1 MLFDL
6 LGAEATAATSY
17 WTGSNS
23 SQNPAARRPP
33 ASGADPAMAHDTS
46 GDHGVSLVE
55 NRGLRTP
62 SRGLMER
69 LFRRGATS
77 PSATAAGPGDVSGAP
92 QQPATSAI
100 TVGLG
105 IDIQGELDAWFETN
119 LEPAEDAS
127 KTFLAGRLDCE
138 PSPIE
143 PCFNIPPMAT
153 GPLGGDLSGLGDETR
168 TAGATLAAR
177 SVEAAPYLPSWAA
190 AEPPSAGEA
199 EHSPSPSG
207 SPSAS
212 PSGSPSEAAPAA
224 QVAPADAASTAR
236 RQTVRASI
244 GSTARLG
251 FEQGL
256 DGWTASQSGGS
267 LDGMGAVTSGSA
279 VLREG
284 DSFLVTLQQD
294 FTVPDQPLSISFVYT
309 ASFDTTDPDFIN
321 DAFEVALT
329 DADGYSLVDTFDAQ
343 RDAFFNLTEDLP
355 VALGAKTTQTTVSQ
369 GNEVTLD
376 ISDVPPGIEA
386 TLTFRLV
393 NNDSDTESTVT
404 ILSVDIA
411 SMARPPSV
419 TIGLLND
426 TAPAG
431 PGSEPYRTDLLT
443 NDPTVTGTATDDEA
457 VVQLEAQVNDGPFV
471 DITSALTGDTYT
483 FDPGPL
489 PPGPHRITVRA
500 TDQQGNAGSSSLDF
514 RVNTPPVAN
523 AGPDRTVDEGS
534 QVTFDA
540 SASSDAEAAL
550 FAYLWTFPDGSTSA
564 GPSASRPYP
573 QDGTFAATLS
583 VTDTAGSIVTDTVQ
597 VVVINLP
604 PTVLTAW
611 DLSGM
616 EGANLDFVATF
627 SDAGVLDTHT
637 AVVHWSDGSTTAGV
651 VSEAGGQGTVTAGH
665 VYADNGVYPIR
676 VDVTDN
682 GGATG
687 SRQATATIANVPPS
701 VTAAAP
707 QTVEEGSPLQLTVAT
722 FTDPGFTSLAA
733 GTQETFTAT
742 INWGDGTLVVPGQVS
757 ATSGAVGT
765 PTSGSVVGGHTYQDD
780 GTYTVTVTV
789 RDDDGGTGTASF
801 TVTVNNAV
809 PTVLTA
815 TDLSGMEGANLD
827 FVATFSDAGVLD
839 THTAIVHWSD
849 GSTTAGVVSEA
860 GGQGT
865 VTASHVYAD
874 NGAYPLRVDVT
885 DNGGA
890 TGRRQAMASIANVP
904 PSVTAAAPQTVE
916 EGSPLQLTVATFTD
930 PGFTSVAAGTQET
943 FTATIDWGDGS
954 LVVPGQVSATSGA
967 FGTPTSGSVVGG
979 HTYQDDGTY
988 TVTVTVMDDDGGHG
1002 TATFLV
1008 TVTDVRPALTSS
1020 ISGYVYLDVND
1031 NGVKDPPEQPL
1042 PNVPIALTGPVSRTT
1057 VTAADGSYRFED
1069 LPQGTYAISETQPL
1083 AFDDGRETQGMP
1095 RLGLVGDDRFYA
1107 IELATDVHATG
1118 YNFGECGLRAELITK
1133 QLLLASTPSAGQLVS
1148 RMMVADESWFT
1159 FRAGADGLLT
1169 ATVPVTVRSPVIEVY
1184 SGDLRPVALSHGR
1197 SAVSA
1202 TVTNGVAYLVHVAG
1216 ANGSAFETSL
1226 QLDASTPET
1235 PTPPPQPAFPLT
1247 TNPRNHQDVN
1257 ADGLVTPLDVLAIV
1271 NALNRLPLAPA
1282 SDGLYL
1288 DVNGDGLLTPNDAL
1302 QIVNYLNFQ
1311 DRPNPVSQQ
1320 LAGSSLRAF
1329 DTAETP
1335 SVREITA
1342 AAIAPPVV
1350 VVKSPQ
1356 DDAEFLNGGSV
1367 VIAGVALA
1375 TTEVGPLNTPVA
1387 NRIVAVL
1394 INDSAVDVLDAGGN
1408 FFAQVDVLP
1417 GENVFDLTAIDAYG
1431 QMAATRVT
1439 VIGSQAST
1447 GHVDLLFDVSPSFAP
1462 LYARTSFEPRSS
1474 QLFAE
1479 LAIHNVGQYPADNPF
1494 YVGVRNI
1501 SDPTVS
1507 VREAVGRTRDGIPYY
1522 DFSKVIPGNSLNPD
1536 DVTGFVHAVFQ
1547 NPNRVQ
1553 FTYELVF
1560 LAKLNGPP
1568 MFTTVPEVETQVG
1581 FPYHYDADAADPDGD
1596 TLIYDLLVGPSSM
1609 SVGEATGQLTWLPTL
1624 ADLGVHAVVINVTD
1638 GRGGSAEQRYLL
1650 SVTESLPNRPPVITS
1665 LPVVEAVVNAGYRY
1679 DVVAVDADSDTLN
1692 YKLLA
1697 SDFTGYRQTVLDDQ
1711 PVGYWRLERT
1721 TLKTAV
1727 DETGQGF
1734 DGRYEN
1740 APSFQSGAIA
1750 QTSDAAVQFNG
1761 IDQHITIPDSGRLT
1775 PQRLTVEAWVN
1786 PSAFGNN
1793 GKVLMKGASYELSIS
1808 STTPGRIFF
1817 FVNGSNTKV
1826 DAPLNVGEWSHVVG
1840 TFDSTTLRLYVNGM
1854 LVSTKPYSASVK
1866 YSSQPLVIGAGG
1878 GRRSYWNGAL
1888 DEIAIYERVLSA
1900 QEVLRHYRKGIN
1912 GPSKMSPPAGM
1923 TINPATGVI
1932 TWLPTET
1939 QVGQH
1944 EVVVEVSDGH
1954 GGLDQQAFVVRVE
1967 PEPGNRPPVFVSA
1980 PTTNVYLV
1988 PLSQLTNTITFES
2001 IPGDVPRTGLPISTQ
2016 FWDSHGI
2023 SFGFEGSGESLL
2035 LADVGPPRTAFVG
2048 YQGRADEPAPGQD
2061 VGTYF
2066 LTDDDQVGAPPPPII
2081 ITYAE
2086 PVSSAGAVIID
2097 IDQDY
2102 EEWTIEAR
2110 DIAGN
2115 VLDTIVLDPYSYP
2128 SCGRVTECGLAV
2140 PWHFL
2145 RESADISSIRITYTG
2160 TSAGVGLAFDN
2171 FTTSRAGQEY
2181 SYDADAIDP
2190 DGDSLEYT
2198 LEEGPVGM
2206 LVDPTTGLL
2215 RWPLDARQ
2223 VGEHAVRVRVSDGR
2237 GGFDVQAFSLTVR
2250 GQGTSEIRGTV
2261 FHDVNGDGDWMPPE
2275 EPGLE
2280 GWTVYL
2286 DANGDGR
2293 HDLGE
2298 RSTVT
2303 HDDGTYAF
2311 GALPQGTYV
2320 VRQVPQPAW
2329 QQTEPLTRSYTVTL
2343 AADETVTGFDFGNV
2357 EQSAENRSPLFTSK
2371 PPDSAD
2377 VDELT
2382 RYNAAAVDPDNDPL
2396 TFDLPLAPGGM
2407 TVHPQRGI
2415 VVWQPTRDQVGTHQV
2430 VVRVS
2435 DGRGGV
2441 ALQPFEIIVVPPNSP
2456 PIITSTPPSPAVVD
2470 LPLQYPVRAQ
2480 DADGDSLVFRTEN
2493 APAGVQINPQTG
2505 LLTWTPTSGQLG
2517 QHTFTVAVSDGRGGE
2532 ARQAVA
2538 IDVVA
2543 DAPNDPP
2550 VITSQPR
2557 LRARVG
2563 SPYGYLIEA
2572 HDPNGDPLTYHL
2584 DAAPAGMT
2592 VDDLG
2597 VVRWQPSAELRGTQQ
2612 PVTVRVDDGRVG
2624 GVATQEFVLEVVSQ
2638 DSNQAPWITS
2648 TPVLTGVSGRTY
2660 QYQLTAR
2667 DPDGDPVMWSL
2678 DVAPAGMSIDPLRG
2692 TLRWTPAADQTG
2704 SHPVVVRVQD
2714 IFFAAGTQSFAVN
2727 VRATNQPP
2735 SIRSTPDVTASP
2747 DELYVYAVRAVDPD
2761 GDPLT
2766 FRGAVMPSGMTLDA
2780 RSGLIQWTPTA
2791 ADVGPHAVR
2800 VVVEDGQGGID
2811 SQAYTLHVGHQPL
2824 NHPPVITSTP
2834 VYFATSERLYQYPV
2848 TAQDPDGGSIVF
2860 SLERNPA
2867 GMEIDAGTGV
2877 ITWTPTAGSPA
2888 DPTVTVVA
2896 TDEAGARA
2904 TQTYILTVRAN
2915 QPPRIVAPPARSIA
2929 VGASYRYDV
2938 RATDPERD
2946 AITFELV
2953 APPAGMSIDPQG
2965 RIAWQPTAADV
2976 RAHTI
2981 QIVARDSYGAT
2992 DTASY
2997 ALTVTADTE
3006 APRVTL
3012 SASTPRVDWHGE
3024 VIFDV
3029 RATDNVGV
3037 ELLSLSLGGTEVPL
3051 VFQNGLGRATVAMD
3065 TIGVFQAVATA
3076 TDAAGNVGGSN
3087 IVDVTV
3093 RDPKDVQFPQ
3103 VAINALE
3110 QSGQRIEGDDLY
3122 SVPTLTYL
3130 TDIIA
3135 TINDTDLSAWW
3146 VDYARADLVN
3156 LNNVADSDP
3165 DYVRLAEGTGPVFA
3179 GVVGT
3184 LDPSLLANDSYV
3196 IRVSGMDLN
3205 GQISSEAILVAV
3217 SGQAKLGNFRF
3228 ALTDLQIPLAGIP
3241 ITITRIY
3248 DTLHAGEEGDFGYGW
3263 SLGIQDAK
3271 IRETVPAN
3279 GEFIPGKTRVYLTT
3293 PDGRRVGFTYKE
3305 AQVPIWDLPGVGV
3318 IWQGFLGD
3326 KRYRMYFEP
3335 DPGVTEKLSID
3346 QEFIERGGLSGAFYQ
3361 LGSVLGG
3368 GVAIVN
3374 PNTYTL
3380 TTRDGLQYRYD
3391 QTAGLQY
3398 IRDLN
3403 GNTVTFS
3410 STEIRHS
3417 TGGAIRLVRDAR
3429 GRIMRIIDTADNSI
3443 SYRYDARGDLVG
3455 VTNQIGETTRYVYRT
3470 DPAHFLEEV
3479 YDSANVRVFR
3489 AEFDDDGRLTSSVDA
3504 LGGRVQQDFD
3514 LEAMTGTITD
3524 ARGNVTT
3531 LWYDEQG
3538 NITQEQSAPVL
3549 NPITGETV
3557 TYSKTYEYTDPRHPD
3572 KETKIVEYD
3581 GTIVEYQYD
3590 AAGNTIK
3597 NTRTSADG
3605 SQAVS
3610 TEYAYDA
3617 KNNLTKLTTPGGG
3630 TSTFG
3635 YTDNNLTS
3643 VVSAAGQLA
3652 YATYTTDG
3660 KQDTF
3665 TDFNGN
3671 MTAYVHT
3678 AGCAACNVP
3687 ARVTHPDGS
3696 YELRQTNR
3704 QGLVTREDYYE
3715 ADGTLVYVRTT
3726 AYDSLGRKIRDTVGM
3741 GADQVVTSHVYQGS
3755 TENITRQTVVHP
3767 TDPSENRVTHYF
3779 YDAAGNLIRQVDP
3792 DLDAADR
3799 AAGIFFKYD
3808 ASGNRVWLMDPVGN
3822 VTTWIYDA
3830 LGRVI
3835 EERDPL
3841 YWEGTD
3847 WTSMNDAQI
3856 LTLISTPTAVQ
3867 AAPYGPSHITRYAYD
3882 GADNLIEQIDRN
3894 GRRRTF
3900 EYDHRGNMLAEVW
3913 YDQADD
3919 VTPIR
3924 EMVFS
3929 YDTAGNMLTAT
3940 DPDAEYVFTYDE
3952 MKRLKTMSVD
3962 YPWATNFDTFT
3973 LAYEYDAMGNVI
3985 STTDSTGVAVKSTY
3999 DSRNQ
4004 LASRWWDGDEVD
4016 NIRVDFGYT
4025 AARQLAHIAR
4035 WVDKDRTT
4043 SVGTTDY
4050 AYDLAG
4056 RVRQITHKN
4065 AVDDVIANYDYE
4077 FDFSG
4082 LLTKETLTHINAAYN
4097 RTADYGYDQ
4106 RGQLISA
4113 EYDNDQ
4119 EDEWYAYDANGNRTG
4134 TYLHG
4139 NGYRTGSG
4147 NQLLSDGT
4155 FNYTYDHE
4163 GNMVT
4168 KTRITPVEGEVN
4180 YTEYDYDFRNRMTRV
4195 TQYSRHPSEGGIVLH
4210 EECYR
4215 YDALGRRIRVVSDG
4229 IETIFVYDGPSF
4241 TANECGRFDASGK
4254 VVQRFLFTYNVD
4266 QLIAQST
4273 EDEGVAWTLTDHLGS
4288 IRDVVNNAGQ
4298 VVQHTSYSAFG
4309 APAFTMS
4316 GDNMNPYAFTGR
4328 TWGSKSRLLFY
4339 RTRNYDPF
4347 LGAFNSTDPMGFEA
4361 GDMRLYRYVYNS
4373 PINGTDPT
4381 GRVGMVTLTMV
4392 KGAILGT
4399 VAGAILGTRME
4410 PIACAGVPEDI
4421 RRAATVLV
4429 QIVEGAVVGAGLGA
4443 LIGGVLLLPGLA
4455 SLARISASGQYL
4467 IGPRRGFAAAVG
4479 AVLLGFAYYG
4489 ESPLPSWEELTCRG
4503 LKAGLGIQ

>member
-1 MLFDL
+1 M
-6 LGAEATAATSY
+6 
-17 WTGSNS
+17 
-23 SQNPAARRPP
+23 
-33 ASGADPAMAHDTS
+33 
-46 GDHGVSLVE
+46 
-55 NRGLRTP
+55 
-62 SRGLMER
+62 
-69 LFRRGATS
+69 
-77 PSATAAGPGDVSGAP
+77 
-92 QQPATSAI
+92 
-100 TVGLG
+100 
-105 IDIQGELDAWFETN
+105 
-119 LEPAEDAS
+119 
-127 KTFLAGRLDCE
+127 
-138 PSPIE
+138 
-143 PCFNIPPMAT
+143 
-153 GPLGGDLSGLGDETR
+153 
-168 TAGATLAAR
+168 
-177 SVEAAPYLPSWAA
+177 
-190 AEPPSAGEA
+190 
-199 EHSPSPSG
+199 
-207 SPSAS
+207 
-212 PSGSPSEAAPAA
+212 
-224 QVAPADAASTAR
+224 
-236 RQTVRASI
+236 
-244 GSTARLG
+244 
-251 FEQGL
+251 
-256 DGWTASQSGGS
+256 
-267 LDGMGAVTSGSA
+267 
-279 VLREG
+279 
-284 DSFLVTLQQD
+284 
-294 FTVPDQPLSISFVYT
+294 
-309 ASFDTTDPDFIN
+309 
-321 DAFEVALT
+321 
-329 DADGYSLVDTFDAQ
+329 
-343 RDAFFNLTEDLP
+343 
-355 VALGAKTTQTTVSQ
+355 
-369 GNEVTLD
+369 
-376 ISDVPPGIEA
+376 
-386 TLTFRLV
+386 
-393 NNDSDTESTVT
+393 
-404 ILSVDIA
+404 
-411 SMARPPSV
+411 
-419 TIGLLND
+419 
-426 TAPAG
+426 
-431 PGSEPYRTDLLT
+431 
-443 NDPTVTGTATDDEA
+443 
-457 VVQLEAQVNDGPFV
+457 
-471 DITSALTGDTYT
+471 
-483 FDPGPL
+483 
-489 PPGPHRITVRA
+489 
-500 TDQQGNAGSSSLDF
+500 
-514 RVNTPPVAN
+514 
-523 AGPDRTVDEGS
+523 
-534 QVTFDA
+534 
-540 SASSDAEAAL
+540 
-550 FAYLWTFPDGSTSA
+550 
-564 GPSASRPYP
+564 
-573 QDGTFAATLS
+573 
-583 VTDTAGSIVTDTVQ
+583 
-597 VVVINLP
+597 
-604 PTVLTAW
+604 
-611 DLSGM
+611 
-616 EGANLDFVATF
+616 
-627 SDAGVLDTHT
+627 LDTHT

-707 QTVEEGSPLQLTVAT
+707 QTVVEGSPLQLTVAT
-722 FTDPGFTSLAA
+722 FTDPGFTNLAA

-765 PTSGSVVGGHTYQDD
+765 PTSGSVVGRHTYQDD

-904 PSVTAAAPQTVE
+904 PSVTAAAAQTVE

-1057 VTAADGSYRFED
+1057 VTAADGSYRFDD

-1095 RLGLVGDDRFYA
+1095 RLGLVGNDRFYA

-1169 ATVPVTVRSPVIEVY
+1169 ATVPVTVRSPVIEIY

-1257 ADGLVTPLDVLAIV
+1257 ADGLVTPLDVLVIV

-1302 QIVNYLNFQ
+1302 QIVNYLNCQ

-1394 INDSAVDVLDAGGN
+1394 INNSAVDVLDAGGN
-1408 FFAQVDVLP
+1408 FFAQVDLLP

-1431 QMAATRVT
+1431 QMAAARLT

-1522 DFSKVIPGNSLNPD
+1522 DFSKVLPGNSLNPD
-1536 DVTGFVHAVFQ
+1536 DVTGFVHAVFH

-1560 LAKLNGPP
+1560 LAKLNEPP
-1568 MFTTVPEVETQVG
+1568 VFTTVPEVETQVG

-1596 TLIYDLLVGPSSM
+1596 TLTYDLLVGPSSM

-1840 TFDSTTLRLYVNGM
+1840 TFDSTTLRLYVNGT
-1854 LVSTKPYSASVK
+1854 LVSTKPYSAAVK

-1878 GRRSYWNGAL
+1878 GSRSYWNGAL

-1967 PEPGNRPPVFVSA
+1967 PEPGNRPPVFVSS

-2023 SFGFEGSGESLL
+2023 SFGFEGSSESLV
-2035 LADVGPPRTAFVG
+2035 LADVGLPRTAFVG

-2066 LTDDDQVGAPPPPII
+2066 LTDDGQVGAPPPPII

-2102 EEWTIEAR
+2102 EEWTVEAR

-2128 SCGRVTECGLAV
+2128 SCGRVAHCGLAV

-2145 RESADISSIRITYTG
+2145 RESADISSIRMTYTG
-2160 TSAGVGLAFDN
+2160 TSGGVGLAFDN

-2371 PPDSAD
+2371 PPDSAG

-2382 RYNAAAVDPDNDPL
+2382 RYNAAAFDPDNDPL

-2563 SPYGYLIEA
+2563 SPYGDLIEA

-2597 VVRWQPSAELRGTQQ
+2597 IVRWQPSAELRGTQQ

-2692 TLRWTPAADQTG
+2692 TLRWTPAADQIG

-2714 IFFAAGTQSFAVN
+2714 IFFAAGTQSFAIN

-2735 SIRSTPDVTASP
+2735 SIRSTPDVMASP

-2766 FRGAVMPSGMTLDA
+2766 FRLSVHPDGMTIDQHT
-2780 RSGLIQWTPTA
+2780 GLIRWTPSA
-2791 ADVGPHAVR
+2791 ADDGQHPVR
-2800 VVVEDGQGGID
+2800 IVVEDGQGGID
-2811 SQAYTLHVGHQPL
+2811 GQTYTLHVGQQPL
-2824 NHPPVITSTP
+2824 NRPPVITSTP
-2834 VYFATSERLYQYPV
+2834 IHYT
-2848 TAQDPDGGSIVF
+2848 TAQRQYRYAVAAYDPEGGSVTY
-2860 SLERNPA
+2860 SLERNPD
-2867 GMEIDAGTGV
+2867 GMAVDPSSGV
-2877 ITWTPTAGSPA
+2877 VTWTPDMDSET
-2888 DPTVTVVA
+2888 DHTVTVVA
-2896 TDEAGARA
+2896 TDDAGARA
-2904 TQTYILTVRAN
+2904 TQTYILTVRPN
-2915 QPPRIVAPPARSIA
+2915 QSPQITPPPPQSVA

-2946 AITFELV
+2946 AITFVLD
-2953 APPAGMSIDPQG
+2953 AAPAGMTIDPQG
-2965 RIAWQPTAADV
+2965 RIAWRPTADDV
-2976 RAHTI
+2976 GAHTV
-2981 QIVARDSYGAT
+2981 QVTARDAYRAT

-2997 ALTVTADTE
+2997 SLNVTPDTE

-3012 SASTPRVDWHGE
+3012 SASTNQINPGGE
-3024 VIFDV
+3024 VVFQV
-3029 RATDNVGV
+3029 HATDNVGV
-3037 ELLSLSLGGTEVPL
+3037 ASLTLTVGGEAVAL
-3051 VFQNGLGRATVAMD
+3051 DIEGRANVVMD
-3065 TIGVFQAVATA
+3065 RPGLIDAVATA
-3076 TDAAGNVGGSN
+3076 IDAAGNVGTSSVWQVRVFDPN
-3087 IVDVTV
+3087 DRDAPKVTIHSPEHQDVV
-3093 RDPKDVQFPQ
+3093 QYRADVVISVQDANLDFWRVEYAPINLVNPADLGADNPNYRVLAQ
-3103 VAINALE
+3103 GTEPLDHVSVGTIDATLLENDAYLLRVVAYDVNGL
-3110 QSGQRIEGDDLY
+3110 GRIEPLLFG
-3122 SVPTLTYL
+3122 
-3130 TDIIA
+3130 
-3135 TINDTDLSAWW
+3135 
-3146 VDYARADLVN
+3146 
-3156 LNNVADSDP
+3156 VA
-3165 DYVRLAEGTGPVFA
+3165 G
-3179 GVVGT
+3179 
-3184 LDPSLLANDSYV
+3184 N
-3196 IRVSGMDLN
+3196 
-3205 GQISSEAILVAV
+3205 
-3217 SGQAKLGNFRF
+3217 AKLGNFAF
-3228 ALTDLQIPLAGIP
+3228 TVTDFSVALAGIP
-3241 ITITRIY
+3241 IEIGRTY
-3248 DTLHAGEEGDFGYGW
+3248 DTLQSRSEGDFGYGW
-3263 SLGIQDAK
+3263 HLALQDAR
-3271 IRETVPAN
+3271 IAETVPKDS
-3279 GEFIPGKTRVYLTT
+3279 EFVPGKTRVYLTA
-3293 PDGRRVGFTYKE
+3293 PDGRRIGFTYQEKY
-3305 AQVPIWDLPGVGV
+3305 LS
-3318 IWQGFLGD
+3318 GFWGFGAVYD
-3326 KRYRMYFEP
+3326 PYFVA
-3335 DPGVTEKLSID
+3335 DPGVNAKLEVEG
-3346 QEFIERGGLSGAFYQ
+3346 QVGRGGVVGALSPPF
-3361 LGSVLGG
+3361 
-3368 GVAIVN
+3368 N
-3374 PNTYTL
+3374 PDRYTL
-3380 TTRDGLQYRYD
+3380 TTQDGTRYEYD
-3391 QTAGLQY
+3391 QYAGLQR
-3398 IRDLN
+3398 ITDRN
-3403 GNTVTFS
+3403 GNTVSFTPTAIIHS
-3410 STEIRHS
+3410 S
-3417 TGGAIRLVRDAR
+3417 GAAIDLVRDAR
-3429 GRIMRIIDTADNSI
+3429 GRITRIVDTADNSI
-3443 SYRYDARGDLVG
+3443 AYQYDARGDLVG

-3470 DPAHFLEEV
+3470 DPAHFLEEI

-3489 AEFDDDGRLTSSVDA
+3489 AEFDDDGRLTGSVDA

-3538 NITQEQSAPVL
+3538 NVTQEQSAPVL

-3557 TYSKTYEYTDPRHPD
+3557 RYTKTYEYSDPRHPD
-3572 KETKIVEYD
+3572 KETKVVEYD
-3581 GTIVEYQYD
+3581 GTIVERVYD
-3590 AAGNTIK
+3590 AAGNTTRT
-3597 NTRTSADG
+3597 TRTSADG
-3605 SQAVS
+3605 AQSITTS
-3610 TEYAYDA
+3610 SAYDA
-3617 KNNLTKLTTPGGG
+3617 NNNLIRLTSPGGG
-3630 TSTFG
+3630 VFTFAYSGRNATAATSALG
-3635 YTDNNLTS
+3635 A
-3643 VVSAAGQLA
+3643 VAH
-3652 YATYTTDG
+3652 ATYTADG
-3660 KQDTF
+3660 KEREL

-3671 MTAYVHT
+3671 TTQYDYQD
-3678 AGCAACNVP
+3678 GCPCGTP
-3687 ARVTHPDGS
+3687 RKVTHPDGS
-3696 YELRQTNR
+3696 YELREWNR
-3704 QGLVTREDYYE
+3704 QRLVTRTEYYE
-3715 ADGTLVYVRTT
+3715 ADGTLVYVTT
-3726 AYDSLGRKIRDTVGM
+3726 AAYDNLGRRTRETVGM
-3741 GADQVVTSHVYQGS
+3741 GADEVVTTYAYDGS
-3755 TENITRQTVVHP
+3755 TGNVTRKTVVHP
-3767 TDPSENRVTHYF
+3767 TDPSKSRATHYF
-3779 YDAAGNLIRQVDP
+3779 YDAAGHLIRQVDP
-3792 DLDAADR
+3792 DLDPSDPR
-3799 AAGIFFKYD
+3799 AGIFFKYD

-3822 VTTWIYDA
+3822 VTTWVYDT
-3830 LGRVI
+3830 LNRVI

-3841 YWEGTD
+3841 Y
-3847 WTSMNDAQI
+3847 
-3856 LTLISTPTAVQ
+3856 
-3867 AAPYGPSHITRYAYD
+3867 
-3882 GADNLIEQIDRN
+3882 
-3894 GRRRTF
+3894 
-3900 EYDHRGNMLAEVW
+3900 
-3913 YDQADD
+3913 
-3919 VTPIR
+3919 
-3924 EMVFS
+3924 
-3929 YDTAGNMLTAT
+3929 
-3940 DPDAEYVFTYDE
+3940 
-3952 MKRLKTMSVD
+3952 
-3962 YPWATNFDTFT
+3962 
-3973 LAYEYDAMGNVI
+3973 
-3985 STTDSTGVAVKSTY
+3985 
-3999 DSRNQ
+3999 
-4004 LASRWWDGDEVD
+4004 
-4016 NIRVDFGYT
+4016 
-4025 AARQLAHIAR
+4025 
-4035 WVDKDRTT
+4035 
-4043 SVGTTDY
+4043 
-4050 AYDLAG
+4050 
-4056 RVRQITHKN
+4056 
-4065 AVDDVIANYDYE
+4065 
-4077 FDFSG
+4077 
-4082 LLTKETLTHINAAYN
+4082 
-4097 RTADYGYDQ
+4097 
-4106 RGQLISA
+4106 
-4113 EYDNDQ
+4113 
-4119 EDEWYAYDANGNRTG
+4119 
-4134 TYLHG
+4134 
-4139 NGYRTGSG
+4139 
-4147 NQLLSDGT
+4147 
-4155 FNYTYDHE
+4155 
-4163 GNMVT
+4163 
-4168 KTRITPVEGEVN
+4168 
-4180 YTEYDYDFRNRMTRV
+4180 
-4195 TQYSRHPSEGGIVLH
+4195 
-4210 EECYR
+4210 C
-4215 YDALGRRIRVVSDG
+4215 
-4229 IETIFVYDGPSF
+4229 
-4241 TANECGRFDASGK
+4241 
-4254 VVQRFLFTYNVD
+4254 
-4266 QLIAQST
+4266 
-4273 EDEGVAWTLTDHLGS
+4273 
-4288 IRDVVNNAGQ
+4288 
-4298 VVQHTSYSAFG
+4298 
-4309 APAFTMS
+4309 
-4316 GDNMNPYAFTGR
+4316 
-4328 TWGSKSRLLFY
+4328 
-4339 RTRNYDPF
+4339 
-4347 LGAFNSTDPMGFEA
+4347 
-4361 GDMRLYRYVYNS
+4361 
-4373 PINGTDPT
+4373 
-4381 GRVGMVTLTMV
+4381 
-4392 KGAILGT
+4392 
-4399 VAGAILGTRME
+4399 
-4410 PIACAGVPEDI
+4410 
-4421 RRAATVLV
+4421 
-4429 QIVEGAVVGAGLGA
+4429 
-4443 LIGGVLLLPGLA
+4443 IGGD
-4455 SLARISASGQYL
+4455 
-4467 IGPRRGFAAAVG
+4467 
-4479 AVLLGFAYYG
+4479 
-4489 ESPLPSWEELTCRG
+4489 
-4503 LKAGLGIQ
+4503 